1 MSTTTRQC
9 LNARPFPLTAR
20 MSAEYWEE
28 CVVICPPIPAVCALA
43 PSASATQAM
52 PLVAPDVPTVADFV
66 PGYEASS
73 WFGVAAPKD
82 TPAEVVDILNR
93 EINASFADPRI
104 GARLADMSGM
114 ALAGLPAVFGRL
126 IADETEKWGRV
137 IRAANIKAE

>member
-1 MSTTTRQC
+1 MISSSCPEIRLPCWLRFGLHQ
-9 LNARPFPLTAR
+9 PLGLP
-20 MSAEYWEE
+20 
-28 CVVICPPIPAVCALA
+28 VALC
-43 PSASATQAM
+43 
-52 PLVAPDVPTVADFV
+52 
-66 PGYEASS
+66 